1 MFCKIVA
8 GDLPS
13 HKLLE
18 DDDFVAFLS
27 IFPKCP
33 GMTMIV
39 TKKHF
44 GSYLYQSLDDE
55 LFTKMH
61 LFAKKMG
68 LILDKALGFDRCMQV
83 MEGFDI
89 DHAHL
94 KLFPVRVGNRPS
106 LDAQDVRA
114 NDEELSIIAEKI
126 RKVV

>member
-1 MFCKIVA
+1 
-8 GDLPS
+8 
-13 HKLLE
+13 
-18 DDDFVAFLS
+18 
-27 IFPKCP
+27 
-33 GMTMIV
+33 MIV

-44 GSYLYQSLDDE
+44 GSYLYQSLNDE

-83 MEGFDI
+83 MEGFDV

-106 LDAQDVRA
+106 LDAEDVRA
-114 NDEELSIIAEKI
+114 NDEELSKIAEKI
-126 RKVV
+126 RKIVWPSDVRVCVMHYVYARKHSLWTGL